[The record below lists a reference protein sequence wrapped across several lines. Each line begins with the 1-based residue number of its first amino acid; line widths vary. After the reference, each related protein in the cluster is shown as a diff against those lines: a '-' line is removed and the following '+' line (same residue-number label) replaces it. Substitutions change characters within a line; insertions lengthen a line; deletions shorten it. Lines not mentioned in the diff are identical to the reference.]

1 MSPAVMMLIS
11 LGILFIAAGGSL
23 AVYRQ
28 SERWRRELEAEK
40 RRSADLERLCRAPR
54 LELLP
59 LEEFDLDVEPLSA
72 ARGSEQS

>member
-1 MSPAVMMLIS
+1 MPAAVMMLIS
-11 LGILFIAAGGSL
+11 LSILVIAAGGSL

-59 LEEFDLDVEPLSA
+59 LEEFDLDVEPLSTA
-72 ARGSEQS
+72 KETRQS